1 MSLLDP
7 RGNPP
12 PGNPD
17 HWEAAN
23 ERATCRDVI
32 ERFLDYM
39 EDALDPDARTEL
51 ERHVR
56 DCGPCLTYL
65 RTYER
70 SRRLVR
76 DATRNDRRAQPSE
89 HMTERL
95 RSFLLRR
102 LQVERL

>member
-1 MSLLDP
+1 
-7 RGNPP
+7 
-12 PGNPD
+12 
-17 HWEAAN
+17 
-23 ERATCRDVI
+23 
-32 ERFLDYM
+32 M
-39 EDALDPDARTEL
+39 EDALDPDARAEL

-70 SRRLVR
+70 SRRLVC

-95 RSFLLRR
+95 RAFLLRR
-102 LQVERL
+102 PQVERLQALGLHSPSAPFVTLPREARVLRIISATVR